1 MISGLLPFCMY
12 GFARDPRPYIFRVT
26 TLLCHEMAHK
36 DEGCME
42 VLVEVFFSGLQ
53 VCWFCKPR
61 KSFYGSSMITVKIL
75 GETDFDDIHICLC
88 MPILFMEHL
97 GVAHSC
103 SCLLL
108 VVAGCGHC
116 PAPGVYGESDSNC
129 FSKASWWS
137 FSFILWCSNQF
148 LVGVLLLQIG
158 DTRNSL

>member
-12 GFARDPRPYIFRVT
+12 GFARDPRPYIVRVT

-42 VLVEVFFSGLQ
+42 ILVEVFFSGLQ

-61 KSFYGSSMITVKIL
+61 KSFMGHPWLQLRSLVRQTLMMFISVFACPYVHGAPGCSSL
-75 GETDFDDIHICLC
+75 RFL
-88 MPILFMEHL
+88 
-97 GVAHSC
+97 S
-103 SCLLL
+103 L
-108 VVAGCGHC
+108 VGGWWVWPLPC
-116 PAPGVYGESDSNC
+116 PGVYGESDSNC